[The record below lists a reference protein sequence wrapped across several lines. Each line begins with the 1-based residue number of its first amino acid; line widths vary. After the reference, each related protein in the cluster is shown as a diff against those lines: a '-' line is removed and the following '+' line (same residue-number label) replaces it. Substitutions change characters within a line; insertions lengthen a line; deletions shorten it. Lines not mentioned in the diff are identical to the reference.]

1 LQKLTVKDVPV
12 NDKRVLVRVDF
23 NVPLENGKVVDD
35 ARIRA
40 SLPTILYL
48 VQSGARVILISH
60 LGRPKGQ
67 IVESLRLDAVSL
79 CLTDLLGQT
88 VKKVDQV
95 VGKEVEKSV
104 SELGKGEVM
113 LLENVRFEP
122 GEEKNDAELAQKL
135 ADLADIFV
143 NDAFGA
149 VHRAHA
155 STEGVANLLPAV
167 AGFLLEKE
175 VNELQHCL
183 HNPER
188 PFTAIFGGAKVSDKI
203 GVIRKFLDLADHII
217 IGGGMANTFLVAKG
231 YDMASS
237 FYERLQ
243 VDLAV
248 ELLEYAEKCGSII
261 SLPEDLVIV
270 EDLKEEAPSKVVN
283 ADSVSAGWQ
292 SVDVG
297 PSSVEAFSRLVEKSR
312 KIVWNGPLGVFE
324 VSPFY
329 RGTEA
334 VARAAIESDAY
345 LLVGG
350 GDTAAAFEKFGLV
363 DQVDHVS
370 TGGGATLEFL
380 EGKDLPGISVLKD
393 SY

>member
-1 LQKLTVKDVPV
+1 MQKLTVRDVPV
-12 NDKRVLVRVDF
+12 NDKRALVRVDF
-23 NVPLENGKVVDD
+23 NVPMENGKVADD

-48 VQSGARVILISH
+48 VQNGARVILISH
-60 LGRPKGQ
+60 MGRPKGK
-67 IVESLRLDAVSL
+67 IVESLRLDEVSS
-79 CLTDLLGQT
+79 CLADLLELP
-88 VKKVDQV
+88 VKKIDQV

-175 VNELQHCL
+175 VNELQSCL
-183 HNPER
+183 HNPDR

-203 GVIRKFLDLADHII
+203 GVIRKFLDLADYII

-237 FYERLQ
+237 FYESSQ

-248 ELLEYAEKCGSII
+248 ELLEYADNCSTVI

-270 EDLKEEAPSKVVN
+270 EDLREEAPSKVVN
-283 ADSVSAGWQ
+283 ADAVPVGWQ
-292 SVDVG
+292 SVDMG
-297 PSSVEAFSRLVEKSR
+297 PRSVDIFSRLVEKSR

-380 EGKDLPGISVLKD
+380 EGRDLPGISVLKD
-393 SY
+393 SN

>member
-1 LQKLTVKDVPV
+1 MQKLTVKDVPV